1 MGGINIRPM
10 DPVLLGKCMRLASR
24 LRAEDKAS
32 STDQQIAAY
41 AAARAARK
49 PWLSLAEAAL
59 ELDVSQGRISQ
70 MIRSGTLTVRYH
82 PIRTKGA
89 PKQVRAADVF
99 AYKTHPIKKTR
110 TKK

>member
-10 DPVLLGKCMRLASR
+10 EPALLGKCMRLAAR
-24 LRAEDKAS
+24 LRAKDQTS
-32 STDQQIAAY
+32 TTDQQIADY
-41 AAARAARK
+41 AAARTARK

-70 MIRSGTLTVRYH
+70 LISRGTLTVRHH
-82 PIRTKGA
+82 PTRSKGA
-89 PKQVRAADVF
+89 PKQVLAADVL
-99 AYKTHPIKKTR
+99 AYTTSPEKKTR

>member
-10 DPVLLGKCMRLASR
+10 DPTLLGKCMRIASR
-24 LRAEDKAS
+24 LRAEDQAS
-32 STDQQIAAY
+32 ATDQQIAAY

-82 PIRTKGA
+82 PTRSKGA
-89 PKQVRAADVF
+89 PKQVRATDVL
-99 AYKTHPIKKTR
+99 AYTPSPEKKTR